1 MGMTVVFTVF
11 IIVANLLVDIALAI
25 LDPRVRER

>member
-11 IIVANLLVDIALAI
+11 IILANLLVDIAVAI
-25 LDPRVRER
+25 LDPCVRER